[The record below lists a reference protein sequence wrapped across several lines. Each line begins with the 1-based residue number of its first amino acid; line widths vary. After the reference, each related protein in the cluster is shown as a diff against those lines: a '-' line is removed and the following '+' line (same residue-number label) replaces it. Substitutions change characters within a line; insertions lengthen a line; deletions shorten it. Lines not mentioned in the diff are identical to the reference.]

1 MSEPVHVGDV
11 ISARDHA
18 GQGYVGEVVHIAP
31 PMGTMGDQALIRFSI
46 DGTDFNVRTVQ
57 VALDGCRVLRRAKC
71 TI

>member
-1 MSEPVHVGDV
+1 MSAMSSAHATTLVKVM
-11 ISARDHA
+11 SARSCTLR
-18 GQGYVGEVVHIAP
+18 P